1 MTTILIMIFSTIG
14 SLFILVAAIG
24 LVRMPDFYNR
34 LSVTV
39 KAATMGA
46 GLILVA
52 AALYFSEFS
61 TSTKA
66 IAIIFFLLLTAPVS
80 GHMICRAAYYTGVK
94 LWKHSV
100 LDDLKGKYHP
110 ETQILT
116 GLGKNDETN
125 QEDYEDPELK
135 SF

>member
-52 AALYFSEFS
+52 TALYFSEFS

-100 LDDLKGKYHP
+100 LDELEGKYHP

-116 GLGKNDETN
+116 GLGKEDETN